1 MTNEDAREQFFSNL
15 GRKVM
20 NEFYGAPTQDVLD
33 FAENLKMWALQ
44 LPLTQSHVEKFH
56 LRDTFY
62 QTKV

>member
-20 NEFYGAPTQDVLD
+20 DEFYVAPTQDVID
-33 FAENLKMWALQ
+33 FAEKLKEWALQ
-44 LPLTQSHVEKFH
+44 LPLTQSPVEKFH

-62 QTKV
+62 QSKV